1 MAEARSLADIKLDSA
16 YKFGA
21 NRYLQESGALASCGA
36 EVGRFGK
43 KALVIAGPRA
53 WAATE
58 GKVEAS
64 LKAAGIDFVLSIYD
78 GQNTYERAK
87 EHALQALVEHCQVIV
102 GVGGGRIM
110 DQTKA
115 AAHFAGNLPCVMV
128 PTSIATCAAFAP
140 LSVMYTAQGASLGSL
155 RFDHEVNAILMDM
168 DVICK
173 EPPRYA
179 ASGIMDGMAKM
190 IEIQNGRSKI
200 LLEEVSIG
208 LFTAYTLAEMAYHVY
223 EQEAHQAVRDI
234 ADGKL
239 TKAVED
245 IAYLNVAV
253 AGIVSGV
260 SKGFGQ
266 TALGHETYELVRT
279 HFTQEA
285 APYLHGEI
293 VAIGDCLQL
302 AFNGHPEQVPAFR
315 DFMRSMNM
323 PLTLP
328 QIGIDPQSPKM
339 EDLFQNLLHSP
350 FMEPTDENA
359 AKLRAA
365 MQYLIQE

>member
-1 MAEARSLADIKLDSA
+1 MAEARSLADIKLDNA

-21 NRYLQESGALASCGA
+21 GRYIQEPGALKRTAA
-36 EVGRFGK
+36 EAARLGT
-43 KALVIAGPRA
+43 KALIIAGEHA

-58 GKVEAS
+58 GNVEAS
-64 LKAAGIDFVLSIYD
+64 LNEARFPFVLSIYS
-78 GQNTYERAK
+78 GQNTYTRAK
-87 EHALQALVEHCQVIV
+87 EHALQALTSGCDVII
-102 GVGGGRIM
+102 GIGGGRIM
-110 DQTKA
+110 DQAKA
-115 AAHFAGNLPCVMV
+115 TAHFAGSLPTLLI

-140 LSVMYTAQGASLGSL
+140 LSVMYTEDGACLGSL
-155 RFDHEVNAILMDM
+155 RYDHEVNCVLMDM
-168 DVICK
+168 DIICK

-190 IEIQNGRSKI
+190 IEIQNGRSEI
-200 LLEEVSIG
+200 LLDEVGIG
-208 LFTAYTLAEMAYHVY
+208 LFTAFTIAQMAYQIY
-223 EQEAHQAVRDI
+223 EKEAHQACRDI
-234 ADGKL
+234 AEGKL

-253 AGIVSGV
+253 AGIISGV

-285 APYLHGEI
+285 KDYLHGEI

-302 AFNGHPEQVPAFR
+302 AFNGHPEQVPAFH

-323 PLTLP
+323 PLTL
-328 QIGIDPQSPKM
+328 QEIGIDPNSPKM
-339 EDLFQNLLHSP
+339 ENLFQDLFHSP
-350 FMEPTDENA
+350 FMEPTPENE
-359 AKLRAA
+359 KRLRGA
-365 MQYLIQE
+365 MEYLIKA